1 MRENMMQ
8 DKSHHHNPGRDNKG
22 QKWENTG
29 KDGNLSMLGHV
40 VSLLSALV
48 SIVDIINENLGKYK

>member
-1 MRENMMQ
+1 MMQ

-48 SIVDIINENLGKYK
+48 SIIGIISDNLGGHK